1 MVLILFT
8 KSLDSRFAYLAVP
21 LPCHLN
27 LGRRD
32 VPARDTKDRHR
43 RVQKCSARKEV
54 YGSTGEV
61 SIKAQ
66 CLRALD
72 KQSGKK
78 YTFRVR
84 PADI

>member
-21 LPCHLN
+21 LPCHLS

-32 VPARDTKDRHR
+32 VPAWDTKDRHR
-43 RVQKCSARKEV
+43 RVPKCSYA
-54 YGSTGEV
+54 STGGV

-66 CLRALD
+66 CLRVLD